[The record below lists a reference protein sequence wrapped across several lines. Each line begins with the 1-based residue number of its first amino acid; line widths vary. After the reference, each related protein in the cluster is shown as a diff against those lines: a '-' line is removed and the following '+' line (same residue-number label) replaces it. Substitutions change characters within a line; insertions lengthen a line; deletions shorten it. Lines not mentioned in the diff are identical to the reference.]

1 MAFFSG
7 GVIAAMNKI
16 TEDRRKQHDMDTSV
30 KLSIKSETDIRIY
43 MDSED
48 IRLKYSIDTP
58 HDWARAAWAL
68 IKACEDANQTEAL
81 KNLLKADPCGLMPE
95 KSDIGENE

>member
-1 MAFFSG
+1 MAFSSG

-16 TEDRRKQHDMDTSV
+16 TEDRKKQHDMDTSV
-30 KLSIKSETDIRIY
+30 KLSIKSETDIHIY

-48 IRLKYSIDTP
+48 IRLKYSIGTP
-58 HDWARAAWAL
+58 HDWAL
-68 IKACEDANQTEAL
+68 IKACEDADQTEAL